1 MRKIF
6 VYEAIE
12 ISKQDG
18 IVVYPYHKDIRLSK
32 MKHKAAEKEKTQPI
46 VTVTHTRF
54 KVTIC
59 LYLSPNNKMRSLSTL
74 IAVEVNKETPHNAAL
89 VMKAASDAYRERVV
103 DRVREIHQ
111 VT

>member
-1 MRKIF
+1 
-6 VYEAIE
+6 
-12 ISKQDG
+12 
-18 IVVYPYHKDIRLSK
+18 

-59 LYLSPNNKMRSLSTL
+59 LYLSPNNKLRSLSTL

-89 VMKAASDAYRERVV
+89 VMKAASNAYRERIV
-103 DRVREIHQ
+103 DCRRMKFYKIRKTEPK
-111 VT
+111 